1 MATPGMVFSYPSRR
15 EREGRDRREGGESDK
30 EIMLESRGI
39 VKTTNFRVEYGDV
52 SPPESAE
59 GAGKEEGPLAPH
71 AM

>member
-1 MATPGMVFSYPSRR
+1 MPPGMVYRR
-15 EREGRDRREGGESDK
+15 ESRDGRDGAESDE

-52 SPPESAE
+52 SPPETAEDRGKDE
-59 GAGKEEGPLAPH
+59 GALAPH